1 MKKSFL
7 LFLLISIGRIC
18 LAQSYEGETPFL
30 VKSFSSLS
38 LKNLEAKTTGGNI
51 ILKGG
56 NTSEAKV
63 EVYVSSENG
72 RRNHL
77 SKEEIQKR
85 LDEDYELTVK
95 MDGNKLSVIA
105 REKSRLTNWN
115 QSLNISFY
123 IFVPQN
129 ISSNINT
136 SGGNISLSGLAGE
149 QVFGTSGGN
158 LEIRQVSGKITGH
171 TSGGNIEISG
181 SKDIIDLTTSG
192 GNIDASHCTG
202 NIKLHTS
209 GGNLGLHV
217 LDGSIKALTSGGN
230 VDADRVAG
238 DLIAQTSG
246 GNLVL
251 QALSCSLD
259 ATTSGGDADV
269 EILELRKYV
278 KINNSSGTVN
288 VKLPSGKGLNLDIT
302 GDEINTEAMN
312 NFNGAKKEHSLIG
325 KLNGGGTPVEIE
337 ASSGR
342 VNISFH

>member
-1 MKKSFL
+1 MKKSSL
-7 LFLLISIGRIC
+7 LILLISAVTSC
-18 LAQSYEGETPFL
+18 LAQSFEGETPFL
-30 VKSFSSLS
+30 VKSFSALS

-51 ILKGG
+51 SVKGG
-56 NTSEAKV
+56 NASEAKV

-72 RRNHL
+72 RRTHL
-77 SKEEIQKR
+77 SKDEIQKR
-85 LDEDYELTVK
+85 LDEDYDLTIK

-115 QSLNISFY
+115 HTLSISFY

-129 ISSNINT
+129 ISSNMNT
-136 SGGNISLSGLAGE
+136 SGGNISLSGLSGE
-149 QVFGTSGGN
+149 QEFGTSGGN
-158 LEIRQVSGKITGH
+158 LEIRQVNGKLTGH

-192 GNIDASHCTG
+192 GNINASHCTG

-209 GGNLGLHV
+209 GGNVGLHV

-230 VDADRVAG
+230 VDADKVSG

-251 QALSCSLD
+251 QALSCSLE

-302 GDEINTEAMN
+302 GDEISTDAMN
-312 NFNGAKKEHSLIG
+312 NFSGTKKEHSLVG
-325 KLNGGGTPVEIE
+325 KLNGGGTPVEID

-342 VNISFH
+342 INISFH